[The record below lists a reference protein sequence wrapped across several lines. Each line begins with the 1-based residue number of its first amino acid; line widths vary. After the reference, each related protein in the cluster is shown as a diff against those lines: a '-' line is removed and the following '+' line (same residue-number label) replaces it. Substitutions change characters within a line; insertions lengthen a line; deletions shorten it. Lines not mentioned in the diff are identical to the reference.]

1 MKKIICHSVRS
12 FPGYFKSDFRRGK
25 KRCLT
30 AAKHLVKTSIKTTA
44 LHFYL
49 LPKNI
54 SHTPLP
60 TEELELLQAGMGRQ
74 TLTLPEDGDHAEI
87 SRLLADTF
95 PKMEGLCGGWL
106 LHKAT
111 GGSGRRKLTVIPPE
125 AEGCS
130 VKALRAMSA
139 GGKVTF
145 YIVPLQ
151 ETLDTS
157 PLPPDSHCFSKMP
170 KKTFF
175 QCNEVMP
182 LQMLAVHIRTCNGK
196 LSSDETVDEV
206 VCPICTK
213 EFPEDEITVHASL
226 CGACQGLLQ
235 HITIVQLHLLHL
247 QYANQKVRKMYS
259 VYLNTKLTSQQNLNC
274 VWIERAF
281 QTGAFSSGNGKKAAS
296 PTSTLKVVYI
306 GEAGIDTGA
315 IRKEFLTDMVSG
327 IENRF
332 FEGAGSQGKN
342 PEFSLTDLDN
352 DNFRTIGEIM
362 AVSIAQG
369 GPPPAFFR
377 AWCYN
382 FLCTGEVD
390 FHSLSKEDV
399 SDLESCLLIS
409 KRTF

>member
-1 MKKIICHSVRS
+1 MAESNEENNMPQRQGDRAVESAARNLVSLLLNTMAASGSGRPTETVPPAPSRNVGLSVPQEMARS

-139 GGKVTF
+139 
-145 YIVPLQ
+145 
-151 ETLDTS
+151 
-157 PLPPDSHCFSKMP
+157 
-170 KKTFF
+170 
-175 QCNEVMP
+175 
-182 LQMLAVHIRTCNGK
+182 VHIRTCNGK

-226 CGACQGLLQ
+226 CGG
-235 HITIVQLHLLHL
+235 
-247 QYANQKVRKMYS
+247 R
-259 VYLNTKLTSQQNLNC
+259 
-274 VWIERAF
+274 
-281 QTGAFSSGNGKKAAS
+281 
-296 PTSTLKVVYI
+296 
-306 GEAGIDTGA
+306 
-315 IRKEFLTDMVSG
+315 
-327 IENRF
+327 
-332 FEGAGSQGKN
+332 
-342 PEFSLTDLDN
+342 
-352 DNFRTIGEIM
+352 
-362 AVSIAQG
+362 
-369 GPPPAFFR
+369 
-377 AWCYN
+377 
-382 FLCTGEVD
+382 
-390 FHSLSKEDV
+390 
-399 SDLESCLLIS
+399 
-409 KRTF
+409 